1 MRDMDPELAHQLVTL
16 LREHEALATEGFLE
30 SYVVELPATGT
41 SLEGQTLGV
50 YTLISQI
57 GQGGMGSVWLAERN
71 DGRFERRV
79 AVKFLNIAFMGKAGE
94 ERFKREG
101 RILALLAHEH
111 IAELIDAGVTRSGQ
125 PYLILEYVDGD
136 QIDRYC
142 DRHHLDAHARIH
154 LFLEVLEAVA
164 KAHANLIVHRD
175 LKPSNILVRHDKHV
189 KLLDFGIAK
198 LVEGDANTGVRS
210 TLTIGGNALTPD
222 YAAPEQLQGEQI
234 TIATDVYALGVLLYI
249 LLTGQHPT
257 GAGQQS
263 PVELVR
269 AVVDS
274 EPQRASDIV
283 SPTRGDQELMAIHAA
298 NIATAPEKLRRL
310 LRGDLDTILT
320 KALKKDPAERY
331 PSVTAFAEDLRR
343 YLRNQPIGARPDA
356 LTYRAVKF
364 VRRNKTAVALA
375 SLTIIATA
383 AGLVGTLLQAR
394 TARTQ
399 RDLALRQLARA
410 ERTADLNELLLSDV
424 APLGKPLAVNQLLE
438 REESVIEHEHNPDVV
453 NHVELLLSLGDQY
466 SGEDDNKS
474 ALRVLNK
481 AYELSRNLK
490 DRGVRGKA
498 SCVLAGALLPVGELL
513 RAEAL
518 VQEGLRELGDTQ
530 QFASDRAFC
539 LLRGS
544 ETAYRNG
551 NSQDAVSRARLAE
564 ETVQNSPSRWSLKEL
579 NILVNLAGA
588 LGDAGKFREA
598 ISTFERASA
607 LMTNLGYDDTQKAV
621 ALFNDWALTL
631 TYDGRQLEAEKVYR
645 RAMDISRTDQTETTV
660 PPVLLY
666 NYATVLREL
675 GRSTEAAFYLELASN
690 KAREV
695 NDQILVDQTD
705 LLKSRMDTDQH
716 RYLRATEGLK
726 QLEPRLRKRLPAKHY
741 AFAAL
746 SSERSRLAMA
756 KGDVASAL
764 RYADEAIAIDEASIR
779 NMGQCA
785 AYLPTLLVRRSHVE
799 RRAQRLELAAAD
811 AKHALE
817 LILDQSESGMHS
829 SNIGRA
835 YLALALSSKAPGRS
849 AESQEAFQKAFENL
863 QDTLGPLHPETR
875 SAREMREI
883 VSEGN

>member
-1 MRDMDPELAHQLVTL
+1 MDPELAHQLVTL

-274 EPQRASDIV
+274 EPQRASDMV

-498 SCVLAGALLPVGELL
+498 SCVLAGALLPVGELP

-518 VQEGLRELGDTQ
+518 VQEGLHELGDTQ
-530 QFASDRAFC
+530 QFVSDRAFC

-835 YLALALSSKAPGRS
+835 YLALALSSKAPGRT
-849 AESQEAFQKAFENL
+849 AESQAAFQKAFENL